1 AELQGGPSIAGG
13 VGAVAG
19 ELAAKL
25 IREQLYGK
33 DVKDLTEAEKQN
45 ISALAQ
51 LAAGLA
57 IAAGGGDTGA
67 AGAAIAAGKNAV
79 ENNALNRQDSWD
91 KKILER
97 KLSFKEMTD
106 EERAYY
112 LDKVKQFKELD
123 EKDDKAF
130 LDACAGSGN
139 NTTAACG
146 AQLAKLRAFKEEYEM
161 YFGRYPYSE
170 YLQDDYKK
178 IVRYLESYTPDK
190 WTYAINN
197 YAKENNISYEE
208 AASKLEPA
216 MYAEKFAEIVSLYY
230 GVKGVGVVKGKISAA
245 DLAKVDAAINE
256 YNALKQNINK
266 NNWKYAEGEY
276 SQKPTETIN
285 VESPNQISYGDKGA
299 GKGTN
304 ATQIIIDKNKFVTP
318 DLPGVAQSRVNVAN
332 VTYDNGKIRGFE
344 YAMGKHGAD
353 SSVPNKS
360 RFLIGTDE
368 VKTLLQRPDIVNKP
382 VYNPIQIGGKVE
394 TNKFVRQV
402 DVGKP
407 IGFDQ
412 SGNKTSVIT
421 IITDRKGNLINT
433 FPGKL

>member
-1 AELQGGPSIAGG
+1 NYKET
-13 VGAVAG
+13 
-19 ELAAKL
+19 
-25 IREQLYGK
+25 K
-33 DVKDLTEAEKQN
+33 D
-45 ISALAQ
+45 
-51 LAAGLA
+51 
-57 IAAGGGDTGA
+57 
-67 AGAAIAAGKNAV
+67 
-79 ENNALNRQDSWD
+79 
-91 KKILER
+91 KILDNQA
-97 KLSFKEMTD
+97 TN
-106 EERAYY
+106 
-112 LDKVKQFKELD
+112 Q
-123 EKDDKAF
+123 KANE
-130 LDACAGSGN
+130 SS
-139 NTTAACG
+139 
-146 AQLAKLRAFKEEYEM
+146 K
-161 YFGRYPYSE
+161 FGE
-170 YLQDDYKK
+170 H
-178 IVRYLESYTPDK
+178 V
-190 WTYAINN
+190 
-197 YAKENNISYEE
+197 AKEQ
-208 AASKLEPA
+208 
-216 MYAEKFAEIVSLYY
+216 EI
-230 GVKGVGVVKGKISAA
+230 
-245 DLAKVDAAINE
+245 N
-256 YNALKQNINK
+256 
-266 NNWKYAEGEY
+266 
-276 SQKPTETIN
+276 
-285 VESPNQISYGDKGA
+285 A

-360 RFLIGTDE
+360 RFLIGNDE